1 MKRKRDIEMWMLLVI
16 MLLTACS
23 DHSEGGNEEKGDCF
37 LNIYVYAPG
46 HPMLTRADVGEI
58 TSKTAD
64 EYKVDSL
71 QIWVFKHSDGSLVGY
86 MPPTTPTFLNETDR
100 QEMFR
105 MEVSKEFAD
114 HPVNVDVY
122 VVANAGSCSLTQGGA
137 SLTLTRTTTRAQL
150 DSAKIAASSFGVGNG
165 TFVANSV
172 VSPVSKVPSNGLPMS
187 GVLKNQSIYGS
198 YPTLRVGNQDAM
210 ATLQLTRAVSKLRF
224 VLCQKKEKDT
234 PKKKLVSIDGIQ
246 LNNGV
251 TLGTSCQI
259 PTESYLM
266 PVANPS
272 YATYVSGS
280 INYGSLAIDAIPK
293 VKDPMSYT
301 YDSQTAQEYEDLIDR
316 AIAGSYKADE
326 GDDPL
331 MELGLTYL
339 RESDKKLTGTIT
351 YSVKERENVKTGWE
365 NVTPIEKSA
374 TFSMANAGDFLRNR
388 SWIVYVFYMDATIY
402 TLTVTN
408 IGMKSWGSGESE
420 EKSVYN
426 W

>member
-1 MKRKRDIEMWMLLVI
+1 M
-16 MLLTACS
+16 
-23 DHSEGGNEEKGDCF
+23 
-37 LNIYVYAPG
+37 
-46 HPMLTRADVGEI
+46 
-58 TSKTAD
+58 
-64 EYKVDSL
+64 
-71 QIWVFKHSDGSLVGY
+71 
-86 MPPTTPTFLNETDR
+86 
-100 QEMFR
+100 
-105 MEVSKEFAD
+105 
-114 HPVNVDVY
+114 
-122 VVANAGSCSLTQGGA
+122 
-137 SLTLTRTTTRAQL
+137 
-150 DSAKIAASSFGVGNG
+150 
-165 TFVANSV
+165 
-172 VSPVSKVPSNGLPMS
+172 
-187 GVLKNQSIYGS
+187 
-198 YPTLRVGNQDAM
+198 
-210 ATLQLTRAVSKLRF
+210 
-224 VLCQKKEKDT
+224 
-234 PKKKLVSIDGIQ
+234 SIDRIQ

-293 VKDPMSYT
+293 VKDPMSYA

-339 RESDKKLTGTIT
+339 RESDKKLTGTIK
-351 YSVKERENVKTGWE
+351 YRVQELEENVWETKEKT
-365 NVTPIEKSA
+365 A
-374 TFSMANAGDFLRNR
+374 TFSMANPGDFLRNR